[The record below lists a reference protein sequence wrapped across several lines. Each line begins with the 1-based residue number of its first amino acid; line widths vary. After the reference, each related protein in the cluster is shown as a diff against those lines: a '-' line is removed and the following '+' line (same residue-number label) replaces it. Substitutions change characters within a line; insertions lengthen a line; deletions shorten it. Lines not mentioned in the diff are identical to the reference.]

1 MTEIGSYFEYDY
13 SVENNNEVQTP
24 LFIPS
29 NITDFTYTFSG
40 RSAIELVL
48 MNIMKTQ
55 DIKRV
60 YMPSYCCSSML
71 SPFIKHGIDI
81 IYYDVSISSN
91 GLIYHIDYSKDVDL
105 FFAMSYFGVEHSMD
119 EVIQEFKTLG
129 ITVLEDITHR
139 LLSETSFSK
148 YADYGVASLRKWFA
162 IPTGGLLVSRT
173 SINIKPNKISDSF
186 VQNQIKAM
194 ELKTSY
200 LNEKSVEKE
209 EFFKLYKTLNQ
220 DIQEIDY
227 TFKIDIS
234 SEQILHKLD
243 VNKIKQIRREN
254 AKILYKDLG
263 QYSLINI
270 LQETVDF
277 NQMTPLFVPIII
289 QSKEKRDKL
298 VKYLIANQI
307 YCPVHWP
314 KPSEINLNNRNN
326 ALYEQEISLI
336 CDQRYSRNDMKKI
349 IEKIGEFEQQH
360 V

>member
-1 MTEIGSYFEYDY
+1 
-13 SVENNNEVQTP
+13 
-24 LFIPS
+24 
-29 NITDFTYTFSG
+29 
-40 RSAIELVL
+40 RSAIELAL
-48 MNIMKTQ
+48 INIKESQ

-71 SPFIKHGIDI
+71 TSFIKHGIDI
-81 IYYDVSISSN
+81 TYYDVSINSN
-91 GLIYHIDYSKDVDL
+91 GVTYHIDYSQDVDL

-119 EVIQEFKTLG
+119 EVIKEFKSLG
-129 ITVLEDITHR
+129 ITILEDITHR

-148 YADYGVASLRKWFA
+148 YADYGIASLRKWFA
-162 IPTGGLLVSRT
+162 IPTGGLLVSKT
-173 SINIKPNKISDSF
+173 NINIKPNKKSDIF

-200 LNEKSVEKE
+200 LNENSVGKE

-227 TFKIDIS
+227 TFKIDIT

-243 VNKIKQIRREN
+243 VNKIKQIRTEN

-263 QYSLINI
+263 QYSFINI

-277 NQMTPLFVPIII
+277 NQMTPLFVPIIV
-289 QSKEKRDKL
+289 QSKDKRDKL
-298 VKYLIANQI
+298 VKHLIANQI

-314 KPSEINLNNRNN
+314 KPTEINLNNRNN

-349 IEKIGEFEQQH
+349 IEKIGEFEHQYA
-360 V
+360 